1 MTIEFDRLRLLWPD
15 HLGLA
20 RGKYLT
26 PDKADTGTAHSISLF
41 TLGYDRVM
49 QDHEHGLM
57 MKGLPD
63 CDANFDGADIRPGWQ
78 QRTPVVIPD
87 ITRNGQ
93 PVPLAPR
100 NVLKDAIEKWRS
112 HGLDPIVGIELEA
125 FLFEPDGEGGWQPI
139 GTPGHYVY
147 GTGMAVDPTG
157 TIDEIM
163 KVASQIG
170 LPLESVNSEYYN
182 GQFELTLAYT
192 DALRA
197 ADDAFLF
204 RVMAREFNFSIAL
217 KQHVGHVGHVQALRF
232 PGRWGEGE
240 SFKF

>member
-26 PDKADTGTAHSISLF
+26 PDKADSGTAHCISLF
-41 TLGYDRVM
+41 TLGYDREM
-49 QDHEHGLM
+49 YDHKYGYM

-63 CDANFDGADIRPGWQ
+63 CDANFESSEIRPGWQ
-78 QRTPVVIPD
+78 DDTPVVIPD

-100 NVLKDAIEKWRS
+100 NVLKDAIEKWRA
-112 HGLDPIVGIELEA
+112 HGVEPMVGIELEA
-125 FLFEPDGEGGWQPI
+125 YLFEPDGDGGWQPI
-139 GTPGHYVY
+139 STPGAYVY
-147 GTGMAVDPTG
+147 GTGMAVDPSG

-163 KVASQIG
+163 KTARAVG
-170 LPLESVNSEYYN
+170 LPLESVNSEYDN

-204 RVMAREFNFSIAL
+204 KVMAKEIAMKRGMSEYL
-217 KQHVGHVGHVQALRF
+217 PFL
-232 PGRWGEGE
+232 
-240 SFKF
+240 